1 MNASYKIERKGQ
13 YYQLTVN
20 GQPLMTFLT
29 FQAAVKFIQ

>member
-29 FQAAVKFIQ
+29 FQAAVRFIR